1 MTVYKA
7 LFRMDT
13 LRWASSMRIHF
24 RCFYF
29 IALLVTILSGCAA
42 KSSTPFYAPGGGG
55 WNTCKGVHP
64 VLAHLQGC
72 QTNDWMHDPAPITRK
87 NANDK
92 VGNQCLLELAANYG
106 NLNVFRQLL
115 RNGAD
120 VRLCA
125 TGYAQRFREVWVTNH
140 CDYPKGST
148 EEFFLLLESSG
159 VEISDKQGLL
169 KTAAIAGCPVA
180 VRFLAARNVDMNWA
194 YEEGLRPLHYVV
206 NMASEE
212 KIETARILVNLG
224 ANPYLR
230 SQNGES
236 AIDRGRRILSGR
248 ASNWPRME
256 AVLSTYTGNAQ
267 PGVPADRP
275 QAGAR

>member
-1 MTVYKA
+1 
-7 LFRMDT
+7 
-13 LRWASSMRIHF
+13 MRTHS
-24 RCFYF
+24 RCFYSSF
-29 IALLVTILSGCAA
+29 LVLLVAVLTGCAA
-42 KSSTPFYAPGGGG
+42 KSSAPFYAPGGGG
-55 WNTCKGVHP
+55 WNTCKDVHP

-72 QTNDWMHDPAPITRK
+72 QTNDRMRDPAPVTWE

-92 VGNQCLLELAANYG
+92 VGNQCLLQLAANYG

-120 VRLCA
+120 PHLCA
-125 TGYAQRFREVWVTNH
+125 PGYAQRLREVWITKH

-148 EEFFLLLESSG
+148 EEFLLLLESLG
-159 VEISDKQGLL
+159 IEISDKQELF
-169 KTAAIAGCPVA
+169 KAAAIAGCPVA
-180 VRFLAARNVDMNWA
+180 VRFLAARNADMNWA

-206 NMASEE
+206 NMASEDR
-212 KIETARILVNLG
+212 IETARTLVGLG
-224 ANPYLR
+224 ANPYLQ

-248 ASNWPRME
+248 ATNWPRME
-256 AVLSTYTGNAQ
+256 AVLSTYAGGAQ

-275 QAGAR
+275 RAGGR